1 MKLSCIPICLL
12 ADIAK
17 RKFRAEQWYEMAA
30 RLKLDGIEMYDGYL
44 EKWDEKHLR
53 NVARRVSDLG
63 LAVSMFTGYGDL
75 ANPDPKY
82 WQKAVDMVKRNVDV
96 APVFSTK
103 IVRVVAG
110 VWPKDFPRDEVLANV
125 ARGLRACLDYA
136 RERQVLLAL
145 EDHPQ
150 VGTDICDFLGIIMR
164 VGSDDLKVNLDTFTQ
179 AIGTPGWSMSWSG
192 RAWWIS
198 TQSSTCSSAM
208 QAMTVGSPPRPA
220 GSRPRPT
227 SAPAWISCAWPGR
240 RRKGGI
246 EAHYR

>member
-1 MKLSCIPICLL
+1 
-12 ADIAK
+12 
-17 RKFRAEQWYEMAA
+17 MAA

-164 VGSDDLKVNLDTFTQ
+164 VGSDDLKVNLDTSNPMVSGDN
-179 AIGTPGWSMSWSG
+179 AVDLVRALVSMGKDRVVHLHASDRNARLEHVVVG
-192 RAWWIS
+192 QGVVDFNTIFHMLKCDAGYDGWIS
-198 TQSSTCSSAM
+198 AE
-208 QAMTVGSPPRPA
+208 A
-220 GSRPRPT
+220 GGKPT
-227 SAPAWISCAWPGR
+227 EADIGASLDFLRLAWA
-240 RRKGGI
+240 
-246 EAHYR
+246 EA